1 MTVVSVDAQNHAI
14 AAKDLASGQSVLVL
28 TNADSK
34 LQRLPP
40 ALADSLA
47 ALNSAGAQGGKSGS
61 EPGAEPPDVQ
71 QMLERAPALD
81 LGELKPGDP
90 LIVVST
96 EGAKQSEVTAID
108 IFAGVEP
115 ILAARPKGSNQV
127 VMGSWSLGMN
137 GGEGGP

>member
-1 MTVVSVDAQNHAI
+1 
-14 AAKDLASGQSVLVL
+14 
-28 TNADSK
+28 
-34 LQRLPP
+34 
-40 ALADSLA
+40 
-47 ALNSAGAQGGKSGS
+47 
-61 EPGAEPPDVQ
+61 VQ
-71 QMLERAPALD
+71 QMLERAPAFD
-81 LGELKPGDP
+81 LSELKPGDP

-137 GGEGGP
+137 GGDGGP